1 TKLGMAALPAVLA
14 SSAAS
19 LAARGAASQFSSPL
33 AQLIV
38 GLATGGGIY
47 LICAGKEAGVVFA
60 PRGAD
65 RGLRFLQAPARLGG
79 LRNRGGAR
87 HSAKVAGAPAPE
99 ALRVAN
105 PAHGSVAADVG
116 SETLAGLPLGANL
129 TNSNRQEGW
138 LAQAVAFLERALADR
153 ERTLGPDHA
162 HTLASR
168 AHLAYA
174 YGQASWMAEPSP

>member
-1 TKLGMAALPAVLA
+1 
-14 SSAAS
+14 
-19 LAARGAASQFSSPL
+19 
-33 AQLIV
+33 
-38 GLATGGGIY
+38 ATGGGIY
-47 LICAGKEAGVVFA
+47 VICAGQQAVVVFA

-65 RGLRFLQAPARLGG
+65 RVLRFYNAPARLVG
-79 LRNRGGAR
+79 LPNRGRAR

-99 ALRVAN
+99 ALRVAH
-105 PAHGSVAADVG
+105 PAVGTGAAGVG
-116 SETLAGLPLGANL
+116 GETLAGLPLGANL

-168 AHLAYA
+168 ANLAYA
-174 YGQASWMAEPSP
+174 YGQAGWMAKAIP